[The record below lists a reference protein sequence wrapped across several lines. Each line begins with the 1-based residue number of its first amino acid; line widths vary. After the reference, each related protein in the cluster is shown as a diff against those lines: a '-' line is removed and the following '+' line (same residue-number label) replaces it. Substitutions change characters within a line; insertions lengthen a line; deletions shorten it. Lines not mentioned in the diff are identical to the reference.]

1 MQRQV
6 TKSKSNAKKE
16 IINEKYNRQFSE
28 VFKREKVKEIARG
41 VLRIAVLCKLHN
53 ISRTT
58 VYNWIYLY
66 SGNEK
71 GVKTVVQMESE
82 AHKTLYLQQRL
93 GELERIIGQK
103 QMEID
108 YLNKALEIASE
119 EVGYD
124 IKKKYAPQRLSGL
137 EKISVNTK

>member
-1 MQRQV
+1 M
-6 TKSKSNAKKE
+6 SKSNAKKG

-28 VFKREKVKEIARG
+28 VFKREKVKEIEKG
-41 VLRIAVLCKLHN
+41 VLGIAVLCKLHN

-66 SGNEK
+66 SGIEK

-108 YLNKALEIASE
+108 YLNKALEISSE

-124 IKKKYAPQRLSGL
+124 LKKKYEQQRLSGL
-137 EKISVNTK
+137 EKISAITK